1 MNLTELLQ
9 SNLDKFN
16 IEKVFDLSENLNW
29 IWFNKSLFSDI
40 LYALN
45 EELNFIEEDEDG
57 EEMNPDSYLVD
68 VDEEEIFDLMEELL
82 KKHDYIR
89 INQNLFST
97 FCQDYKVTKDIE
109 TILFIKKEYY
119 IKMSIWLHKEYD
131 WLLKAMAVD
140 TYKRSSHNFKNF
152 KACYEE
158 LFAENYR
165 IIEDILSGEPYQFE
179 ENKWYFIHKTGSLE
193 FEKAGQ
199 VARIWTKGEAE
210 SYYKNLLL
218 TLSQKL

>member
-1 MNLTELLQ
+1 MNLTQLLK
-9 SNLDKFN
+9 SNIDKLN
-16 IEKVFDLSENLNW
+16 IERVFDLSENW

-45 EELNFIEEDEDG
+45 EKLDFIEEDENG
-57 EEMNPDSYLVD
+57 EEGDPDAYLAD
-68 VDEEEIFDLMEELL
+68 IDEGEIFDLVEEEL
-82 KKHDYIR
+82 KEYDYIR

-109 TILFIKKEYY
+109 TILFVKKSYY
-119 IKMSIWLHKEYD
+119 IKMSIWLHKEFD
-131 WLLKAMAVD
+131 WLLKAMAID
-140 TYKRSSHNFKNF
+140 TYKKSSHNFKEF

-165 IIEDILSGEPYQFE
+165 IIEEVLSGRSYLFE
-179 ENKWYFIHKTGSLE
+179 ENIWTYIHKTGSLE

-199 VARIWTKGEAE
+199 IARIWTKGEAE